1 MGRTLYSSSEV
12 DGAPGV
18 VGQTCRDRTVE
29 GRIAV
34 PIEFKVSAA
43 VDDRELSALHHRAFG
58 SGSEQIVP
66 WGQRLNRY
74 SIFWVT
80 AEDDA
85 GLVGF
90 VNVVGDGG
98 VHAFILDTVVSPER
112 QGEGIGRTLI
122 QVAASEA
129 RDRGCAWLHVDFEPE
144 LEEFYFEHCGFR
156 STQAGL
162 LRLSNP

>member
-1 MGRTLYSSSEV
+1 MDEPSVDLRTA
-12 DGAPGV
+12 DGASGV
-18 VGQTCRDRTVE
+18 AVQVCRDHTAE
-29 GRIAV
+29 GRLAV
-34 PIEFKVSAA
+34 PIEFKISAA
-43 VDDRELSALHHRAFG
+43 VNDRELSALHHRAFG
-58 SGSEQIVP
+58 SGSEQVVP